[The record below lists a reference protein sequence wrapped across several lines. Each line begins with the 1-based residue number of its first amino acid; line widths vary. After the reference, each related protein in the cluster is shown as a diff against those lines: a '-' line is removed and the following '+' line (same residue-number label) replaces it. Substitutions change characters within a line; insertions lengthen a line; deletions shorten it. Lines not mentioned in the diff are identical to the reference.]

1 MVDYRNKC
9 LALLDLPT
17 GTADSAILS
26 ALQQQMAEWHP
37 DKQKFTDDESKDKA
51 AEYFKT
57 LNELRQGLKL
67 QKEHEKVNKGIVP
80 YSEDQSKEESNF
92 LAIYESLDLEI
103 KLIEAKKQAET
114 YGHLYKYSKDT
125 IASLKQQLKVKGDT
139 ELKDKIDDIKLIYK
153 PKKSY
158 EIASWGTLATVIF
171 FQTKQAKDFLSQTLG
186 INSLY
191 TNFILI
197 FLTLLLLGVCLY
209 KKLQLRYIEE
219 LIGYFTNP
227 RNMGY
232 VDKSKWV
239 TTKSDDKVHVIEESD
254 FYFAIGFKMQRS
266 WLLRILFIS
275 KKEVVLQQI
284 ADTVITDLL
293 NKQILSC
300 YDVYNGNRM
309 FKIMDSD
316 RIVRMDKG
324 GLSAIV

>member
-1 MVDYRNKC
+1 MIDYRSKC
-9 LALLDLPT
+9 LTLLGLPK
-17 GTADSAILS
+17 GTPDTDVLS

-51 AEYFKT
+51 TEYFKT

-67 QKEHEKVNKGIVP
+67 QKDHERVNNGIVP
-80 YSEDQSKEESNF
+80 YSVDQSKEESNF
-92 LAIYESLDLEI
+92 LAIYEILDLEV
-103 KLIEAKKQAET
+103 KLIEAKKRAET
-114 YGHLYKYSKDT
+114 YEHLYKYSKDT
-125 IASLKQQLKVKGDT
+125 IVSLKQQLKVKVNT
-139 ELKDKIDDIKLIYK
+139 EFKDKIDDIKQIYK

-158 EIASWGTLATVIF
+158 EIASWGTLATIIF
-171 FQTKQAKDFLSQTLG
+171 FQTKQSKEFLSQTLG
-186 INSLY
+186 INSFY
-191 TNFILI
+191 TNVILI
-197 FLTLLLLGVCLY
+197 SLTLFLLGVCLY
-209 KKLQLRYIEE
+209 RKLQLRYIEE

-232 VDKSKWV
+232 VDKGKWV

-254 FYFAIGFKMQRS
+254 FYFVIGFQMQRS
-266 WLLRILFIS
+266 WLLRILFVS

-316 RIVRMDKG
+316 RIVRMDEG
-324 GLSAIV
+324 V

>member
-1 MVDYRNKC
+1 MIDYRSKC
-9 LALLDLPT
+9 LTLLGLPK
-17 GTADSAILS
+17 GTPDTDVLS

-51 AEYFKT
+51 TEYFKT

-67 QKEHEKVNKGIVP
+67 QKDHERVNNGIVP
-80 YSEDQSKEESNF
+80 YSVDQSKEESNF
-92 LAIYESLDLEI
+92 LAIYETLDLEV
-103 KLIEAKKQAET
+103 KLIEAKKRAET
-114 YGHLYKYSKDT
+114 YEHLYKYSKDT
-125 IASLKQQLKVKGDT
+125 IVSLKQQLKVKVNT
-139 ELKDKIDDIKLIYK
+139 EFKDKIDDIKQIYK

-158 EIASWGTLATVIF
+158 EIASWGTLATIIF
-171 FQTKQAKDFLSQTLG
+171 FQTKQSKEFLSQTLG

-191 TNFILI
+191 TNVILI
-197 FLTLLLLGVCLY
+197 FFTLFLLGVCLY

-219 LIGYFTNP
+219 MIGYFTNP

-232 VDKSKWV
+232 VDKGKWV
-239 TTKSDDKVHVIEESD
+239 TTKSDDKAHVIEESD
-254 FYFAIGFKMQRS
+254 FYFVIGFQMQRS

-300 YDVYNGNRM
+300 YDV
-309 FKIMDSD
+309 S
-316 RIVRMDKG
+316 IVR
-324 GLSAIV
+324 